1 MLVHAPRAFQKL
13 FARLEPVLQRQR
25 QHAYRRADGVS
36 PADPIP
42 KSKRGVDAEVFGGGG
57 YEAAAL
63 AADESDLFDAGVY
76 KVEIPKGFASDLG
89 DRVPVRVTGTARGLM
104 FYAKLLN
111 IKEEMQLEEL
121 GRVRAAAL
129 AREDDQ

>member
-1 MLVHAPRAFQKL
+1 MFT
-13 FARLEPVLQRQR
+13 FF
-25 QHAYRRADGVS
+25 
-36 PADPIP
+36 
-42 KSKRGVDAEVFGGGG
+42 VDAEVFGGGG

-76 KVEIPKGFASDLG
+76 KVEIPKGFAGDA

-129 AREDDQ
+129 ARDDDQ

>member
-1 MLVHAPRAFQKL
+1 MSNETVTMFT
-13 FARLEPVLQRQR
+13 FF
-25 QHAYRRADGVS
+25 
-36 PADPIP
+36 
-42 KSKRGVDAEVFGGGG
+42 VDAEVFGGGG

-63 AADESDLFDAGVY
+63 AADEIDLFDAGVY
-76 KVEIPKGFASDLG
+76 KVEIPQGFASDLG

-111 IKEEMQLEEL
+111 IREEMQLEEL

-129 AREDDQ
+129 AREGDQ

>member
-1 MLVHAPRAFQKL
+1 MSNETVTTFT
-13 FARLEPVLQRQR
+13 FF
-25 QHAYRRADGVS
+25 
-36 PADPIP
+36 
-42 KSKRGVDAEVFGGGG
+42 VDAEVFGGG

-76 KVEIPKGFASDLG
+76 KVEIPTGFAGDLG